1 MGQAHNEYFNEELML
16 ALIFCFLNCVKEI
29 QIMDRQLRLVLSPH
43 LLSSLFVQTC
53 LGPPSCCP
61 SACLIPLVVV
71 AFA

>member
-43 LLSSLFVQTC
+43 LLSS
-53 LGPPSCCP
+53 
-61 SACLIPLVVV
+61 
-71 AFA
+71 AFLYRPV